1 MGVEGMRV
9 VEVEVEHDGRL
20 TVWVSTEDADSA
32 VCPGCQVPARR
43 VHERVVTRP
52 ADVARAADPVVLVW
66 LKRRWKCGNQAC
78 GRATFT
84 ESLPQVPSRARL
96 TARLRDHAAHLV
108 GELGVPVGPAAEES
122 GVSWPT
128 AHQAFTEQA
137 DAVLGRPLWPV
148 RVLGI
153 DETRRGRPRFLQ
165 DPQTGEYVQVKNV
178 D

>member
-1 MGVEGMRV
+1 M
-9 VEVEVEHDGRL
+9 
-20 TVWVSTEDADSA
+20 
-32 VCPGCQVPARR
+32 
-43 VHERVVTRP
+43 
-52 ADVARAADPVVLVW
+52 
-66 LKRRWKCGNQAC
+66 
-78 GRATFT
+78 
-84 ESLPQVPSRARL
+84 
-96 TARLRDHAAHLV
+96 
-108 GELGVPVGPAAEES
+108 PVGPAAAES